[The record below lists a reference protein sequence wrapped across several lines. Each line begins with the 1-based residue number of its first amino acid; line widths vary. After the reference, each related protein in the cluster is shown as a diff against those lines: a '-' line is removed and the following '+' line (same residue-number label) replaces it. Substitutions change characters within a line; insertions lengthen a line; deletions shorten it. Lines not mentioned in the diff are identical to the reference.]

1 MKKIVRLT
9 ESDLTKLVER
19 VISENE
25 RVYNQGEINKL
36 YSDVSDDEDVQLDDS
51 SGELSGKITK
61 KIDIVKDK
69 LKTAMRKKDW
79 NEVAN
84 TLLYLDLKF

>member
-9 ESDLTKLVER
+9 EKDLTNIVKKIV
-19 VISENE
+19 SENE
-25 RVYNQGEINKL
+25 RIYGSSDIENL
-36 YSDVSDDEDVQLDDS
+36 YPQLGDDEDVQLDDS

-61 KIDIVKDK
+61 KIDIVKNR
-69 LKTAMRKKDW
+69 LKKAIKNKDW
-79 NEVAN
+79 NEVVQ

>member
-9 ESDLTKLVER
+9 EKDLTKLVKR
-19 VISENE
+19 VVSESG
-25 RVYNQGEINKL
+25 RVYGSSEIDKL
-36 YSDVSDDEDVQLDDS
+36 HSSLKDDEDIQLDDY
-51 SGELSGKITK
+51 SGELSGKVTK

-69 LKTAMRKKDW
+69 LKKAMKNKDW